1 MKQGPASLGSSRKIG
16 QNDFAKI
23 PGYLGGRF
31 EEPINNTD
39 IRFFLLKFSLESD
52 VQATKE
58 KLLAIF
64 KTNSHVITLR
74 EMLNL
79 VPGDLKHSLDR
90 LAAISLIHQNG
101 LGPNSQKQFETVEEL
116 NAAMTEYFLLLY
128 PIQLPKLEDGFALVK
143 GIQSTFEIPEHL
155 QNKELK
161 ELRKYLQ
168 GMNSNEACILST
180 QFLSRIGVA
189 LGLAKSLNLA
199 NHQELLPFILSM
211 RQMVSPIIKS
221 TAILVRE
228 NVKHLH
234 PAGPQNGELI
244 LMSLGQFGLG
254 DGLGLLNPSDWQV
267 TFAFTMQLLM
277 NNSLSV
283 QQALLPSIY
292 RSLEFDVN
300 NEHSVMFA
308 MMAKALSMMPTKRVE
323 HALKLSLSYSKMREF
338 FATDAEY
345 LKGMTGVFL
354 ALNLWKLQDSGR
366 YKTAMPHLTNDIA
379 KFLIDLDSNLKLTHP
394 ENGALKSALI
404 FQYHHFV
411 DDNSLQNMCKQ
422 ILKKF

>member
-1 MKQGPASLGSSRKIG
+1 LKFLAISKGIFVSSLKKLIFIIFVPLSAFCSPNNPSGKHQDVLNHYFFIEQKVMKQGPASLGSSRKIG

-254 DGLGLLNPSDWQV
+254 DGLGLHINILVDWLYCWDTSNQV
-267 TFAFTMQLLM
+267 C
-277 NNSLSV
+277 S
-283 QQALLPSIY
+283 
-292 RSLEFDVN
+292 
-300 NEHSVMFA
+300 
-308 MMAKALSMMPTKRVE
+308 
-323 HALKLSLSYSKMREF
+323 
-338 FATDAEY
+338 
-345 LKGMTGVFL
+345 
-354 ALNLWKLQDSGR
+354 
-366 YKTAMPHLTNDIA
+366 
-379 KFLIDLDSNLKLTHP
+379 
-394 ENGALKSALI
+394 
-404 FQYHHFV
+404 
-411 DDNSLQNMCKQ
+411 
-422 ILKKF
+422 